1 MKGPLRVKRL
11 PSTDTELDRA
21 LALLAPHAETL
32 IAILAIT
39 VRFDIAAKDLIVPF
53 PEPITE
59 ISIFGV
65 QMI

>member
-1 MKGPLRVKRL
+1 VKRL
-11 PSTDTELDRA
+11 PSTGTELDRA
-21 LALLAPHAETL
+21 LALLAPRAETL

-39 VRFDIAAKDLIVPF
+39 VRFDIAAKDLIVSF
-53 PEPITE
+53 PKHITE